1 MACSD
6 FQLRISTEHVALM
19 RSYRKSVGL
28 GVTSKSL
35 GDTMPGPIAVAD
47 VDQDGDLMCSSV
59 AGLLRA
65 LSAGECV
72 LAFFGIGRGLDRA
85 ESALSN
91 PLGIVNGAVFSDF
104 DTDGFPELIVA
115 TEWGAVRVFKNIE
128 GRLMR

>member
-6 FQLRISTEHVALM
+6 FQLRISTGQRPDAFLPKECRTGRDQQVA
-19 RSYRKSVGL
+19 
-28 GVTSKSL
+28 

-47 VDQDGDLMCSSV
+47 VDKMATLMFSSV
-59 AGLLRA
+59 AGCYGA

-91 PLGIVNGAVFSDF
+91 PLGIVNGAVFSDL

-115 TEWGAVRVFKNIE
+115 TEWGRFECSRISKGA
-128 GRLMR
+128 LMR